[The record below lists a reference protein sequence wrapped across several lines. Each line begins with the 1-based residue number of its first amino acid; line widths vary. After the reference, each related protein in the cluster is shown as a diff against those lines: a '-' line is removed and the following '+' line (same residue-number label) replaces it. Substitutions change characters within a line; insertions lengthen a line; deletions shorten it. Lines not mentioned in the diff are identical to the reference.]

1 MSPRPILRQG
11 SFGNSVRDLQTLLN
25 RVVRPVPPLVVDGS
39 FGSKTKQAV
48 MAFQSARKLTI
59 DGVVGPNTWAALDQ
73 ASTTPGNAAPPP
85 PLPPPTNA
93 PGNVVLS
100 TLVEKTVQIA
110 LAENGVREEPPSSNR
125 GPKVDQYNAAS
136 GAGNG
141 ALWCMSFVYWSYQQA
156 AAQTGQPNPMPK
168 TAYCP
173 YLLSWAQE
181 RNKLVTTPQRG
192 DIFLVKGQRDG
203 KPSVIHTGIV
213 TGGSINTVEGNTNN
227 DGSSNGIGVFTR
239 TRSPGSCYFVRLE

>member
-1 MSPRPILRQG
+1 MSIRPILRQG
-11 SFGNSVRDLQTLLN
+11 NSGASVRELQTLLN
-25 RVVRPVPPLVVDGS
+25 RIVRPVPLLLVDGA
-39 FGSKTKQAV
+39 FGAKTKQAAL
-48 MAFQSARKLTI
+48 AFQSARKLTI
-59 DGVVGPNTWAALDQ
+59 DGVVGPKTWAALDQ
-73 ASTTPGNAAPPP
+73 ATGAPGSAPAPP
-85 PLPPPTNA
+85 PLPA

-100 TLVEKTVQIA
+100 TVVEKAVQIA
-110 LAENGVREEPPSSNR
+110 LAENGIREEPEGSNR
-125 GPKVDQYNAAS
+125 GPRVDQYNAAS

-141 ALWCMSFVYWSYQQA
+141 ALWCMSFVYWSFVQA

-181 RNKLVTTPQRG
+181 RNKVVSTPQRG

-213 TGGSINTVEGNTNN
+213 TGGSINTIEGNTNN

-239 TRSPGSCYFVRLE
+239 TRSAGSCYYVRLE

>member
-1 MSPRPILRQG
+1 MTNRPILRQG

-25 RVVRPVPPLVVDGS
+25 RIVCTVPPLVVDGS

-48 MAFQSARKLTI
+48 MALQSARKLMI
-59 DGVVGPNTWAALDQ
+59 DGVVGPNTWAALEQ
-73 ASTTPGNAAPPP
+73 SSVTPRSAPK
-85 PLPPPTNA
+85 PLPPPVNA

-100 TLVEKTVQIA
+100 TLVEKAVQIA
-110 LAENGVREEPPSSNR
+110 LAENGVREEPPNSNR

-141 ALWCMSFVYWSYQQA
+141 GLWCMSFVYWAFQQA
-156 AAQTGQPNPMPK
+156 AAQTGQAHPMPK

-192 DIFLVKGQRDG
+192 DIFLLKGLRDG

-227 DGSSNGIGVFTR
+227 DGSANGIGVFTR
-239 TRSPGSCYFVRLE
+239 TRSTSSCYFVRLD